1 MTNFHLTLNL
11 GGSSSSSAAPSLF
24 LTFTTTT
31 ASLSGDDPL
40 GTFVVLSPTFTITST
55 PSPINIKYVLSGG
68 SGPFVTKIQ
77 YSKNGGAFVDA
88 TENNNFADAFVNG
101 NTLQIRVTG
110 TGFGSGE
117 LYFFVLQ
124 NGSSTTI
131 SNEVQV
137 VASFEA

>member
-31 ASLSGDDPL
+31 ASLTGDDPTN
-40 GTFVVLSPTFTITST
+40 TFVTLSPTFTITST
-55 PSPINIKYVLSGG
+55 PSPINIKYVTT
-68 SGPFVTKIQ
+68 PAYTPIITKIQ

-88 TENNNFADAFVNG
+88 TLNTNFADTFVNG

-110 TGFGSGE
+110 TGFGPE
-117 LYFFVLQ
+117 VYTFVLQ

-131 SNEVQV
+131 SNGVEVN
-137 VASFEA
+137 ASFES